1 MKVQKKVSV
10 GAFAKKGEDY
20 QDGDIITIADEGRQ
34 VEGTFGVQ
42 SVFLVKL
49 PSGEEKNMTFNQTSV
64 NNLVDA
70 YGDESSEWVGRKAK
84 IWLILQSVSG
94 KMLKVVYLTH
104 PDARM
109 VESNNGIQWEIGGE
123 VPKVVGLK
131 NLRSQLEA
139 KGAIKTASGSPKK
152 APPSV
157 GKGYEYPKEESNPD
171 EIPFD

>member
-20 QDGDIITIADEGRQ
+20 QDQDIITISDEGRQ

-70 YGDESSEWVGRKAK
+70 YGDESSEWVGQKAK

-94 KMLKVVYLTH
+94 KMVKVAYLTH
-104 PDARM
+104 PDAEM
-109 VESNNGIQWEIGGE
+109 VEGANGIEWAIGGSTK
-123 VPKVVGLK
+123 PQAALK
-131 NLRSQLEA
+131 NVRAELEA
-139 KGAIKTASGSPKK
+139 KGAIKKGPGSPKK

-157 GKGYEYPKEESNPD
+157 GKGYEYPKEDSNPD
-171 EIPFD
+171 AIPFD